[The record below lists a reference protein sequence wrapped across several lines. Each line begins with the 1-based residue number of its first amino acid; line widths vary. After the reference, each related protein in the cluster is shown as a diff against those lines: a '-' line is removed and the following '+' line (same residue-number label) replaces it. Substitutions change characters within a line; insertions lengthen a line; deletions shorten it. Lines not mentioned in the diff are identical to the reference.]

1 MSREERR
8 QALRE
13 VQSAYHAAGICGVID
28 PGLAPD
34 DMAVYDDLHR
44 AGELTVR
51 SVVMPLAQTHDGPQ
65 RLIDSLHAW
74 GVRTGFGSERLKLGG
89 VKVYLD
95 GGASLGTALM
105 REPWP
110 DERCQCGIQVTHTD
124 LFHQLVETCA
134 SLGWSLGVHTV
145 GGKAIDIALSVF
157 EEVDRRHPIRDL
169 RFSLIHAY
177 LWPTAANI
185 AVARGLNVGVATQA
199 SMQYQFAPLLVR
211 RFGRD
216 LVGKAT
222 PVKAWIDGGIVVGG
236 GSDSPVTPYPPLLGM
251 WHAAARHVDALGG
264 SLGADEAVSAEQ
276 ALAMYTRGSAWLS
289 FSEHERGMIRSGML
303 ADWVSLSEDPL

>member
-1 MSREERR
+1 
-8 QALRE
+8 
-13 VQSAYHAAGICGVID
+13 
-28 PGLAPD
+28 
-34 DMAVYDDLHR
+34 
-44 AGELTVR
+44 
-51 SVVMPLAQTHDGPQ
+51 MPLAQTHDDPD
-65 RLIDSLHAW
+65 RVIAALRAW
-74 GVRTGFGSERLKLGG
+74 GVRTGFGNERLKLGG

-110 DERCQCGIQVTHTD
+110 DEKCQCGIQVTHTD
-124 LFHQLVETCA
+124 LFHRLVETCA
-134 SLGWSLGVHTV
+134 SSGWSLGVHTV

-157 EEVDRRHPIRDL
+157 EEVDRRYPIRDL

-177 LWPTAANI
+177 LWPTEANI
-185 AVARGLNVGVATQA
+185 AAARRLNVCVATQA

-216 LVGKAT
+216 LGGKAT
-222 PVKAWIDGGIVVGG
+222 PVKTWIDGGIVVGG

-251 WHAAARHVDALGG
+251 WHAVTRHVDALGG
-264 SLGADEAVSAEQ
+264 PLGADEAVSAEQ

-289 FSEHERGMIRSGML
+289 FSEHERGMIRPGLL
-303 ADWVSLSEDPL
+303 ADWVSLSQDPLAIDPMALRDLKVDATAVGGEIVYRA